1 MTDKIELLGFI
12 VDVNCGN
19 DPSRFKVRVLAHH
32 GYCDLDEKNS
42 DGSNFTKNAALPC
55 ASTLKSDMGQ
65 TGIIGNDNPRYKRGD
80 FVGVL
85 YENQNYTIVRTA
97 PAPSAVFA
105 SKEKFAQEAVSSL
118 LNTSVV
124 SPVPV
129 NKNQQSVAAADN
141 GCYKVITG
149 STYNKDNGTAVGNA
163 DKCGESGRIKDG
175 FAANIADFLKIIQD
189 TNGKVGSKFV
199 SKYTGELFEITG
211 HIQKYISAIAGIFRS
226 AIGWI
231 KAIITKY
238 IKKAIDKLLKLILQP
253 IKGITKVLNEAI
265 EKALQKI
272 ACSFGDIEKMITNML
287 SSLFDSLID
296 TAINAVFGCLNS
308 LVDGILNE
316 IMNEVMSLM
325 NSIISSISAI
335 AGIIGGFGDLIGEA
349 IAAVLDFLGISCG
362 GAGDCT
368 VSGQKS
374 GINKFNSPGE
384 YGFPSG
390 LKTTLNAGL
399 AGLNSISSGID
410 KASAE
415 AANYTVG
422 TELGVTSASSR
433 NIDNPTLAKAFNTA
447 NGLLNST
454 VASTIDDLCNSLTN
468 PTAAVVFGSRQDKY
482 DAVYRILSTSS
493 SVPTGSTQSFE
504 ISRNNGLGKGVIN
517 FVAYLK
523 SGDTARV
530 VGITPGLSSGGD
542 LDKDITL
549 NTTDFCS
556 DPNTSGRTLPIAGNI
571 IVSKKIVFP
580 VGVTKIIVSIP
591 SKVNAPID
599 NLTDN
604 VTYTVGVFRSTDD
617 LNDKEYPGENLANS
631 SSNLNTDQG
640 QITFVLPTVI
650 IPPSVA
656 PPSLGVSYGNII
668 YNSTDISI
676 VAGNNAEFI
685 ITRQPT
691 DTEYS
696 RIKCETYPINAV
708 DGVNYSGGQGLIEFF
723 VGQTSATFS
732 IKTIA
737 IPNLSNT
744 VLQFGIKITDET
756 VPNGMTTNLGGT
768 GYSSSTSAG
777 NGLNFIATINYGLV
791 PASNTTPSGITS
803 PSGITIPSGITSPS
817 GITTPSGIFSPVVPT
832 CPPEIIITSQ
842 PPSCIVQPDKIPLNL
857 GLIAK
862 TTVPGYTLNYQWQRT
877 YSPSSGWTNVLDG
890 LYTTTVLKKVTS
902 YGLINTFIVSGVTYT
917 LSGWT
922 TSPTPTTTSTTFSG
936 ATSPTLTINPLSY
949 LINDEEYYR
958 CVISGVPITVT
969 SGSPIISA
977 ISDQA
982 YIGVTSSGVFLT
994 TVQCSPVAASGTTV
1008 IVYSGTTPTST
1019 GTPVV
1024 PSGSYCVATPIII
1037 PLQPSGITPSGITPS
1052 GITPSGISTLS
1063 GVPPTVPSGIPID
1076 PVPAPDPDNIP
1087 IIIPVVD
1094 PDGGISSLP
1103 IPDNLPQYKYPP
1115 LIPISGNGFG
1125 AVARAELDENGYI
1138 KKIVVR
1144 ARGSGYAPTVNTGLC
1159 GILESIELIT
1169 PGGYYETSP
1178 KVYINDDD
1186 TIASAAID
1194 ENGRVVEIRVTNP
1207 QGKVFDKIPRIDII
1221 GTDGFG
1227 ASAIAVL
1234 KHVDCATVNDEYL
1247 NVVNKYNTS
1256 KLGTVRVVDCP

>member
-1 MTDKIELLGFI
+1 MANQVALLGFI

-32 GYCDLDEKNS
+32 GFCDLDEKNS
-42 DGSNFTKNAALPC
+42 DGDNFTKNAALPC
-55 ASTLKSDMGQ
+55 AFTLRSDCAQ
-65 TGIIGNDNPRYKRGD
+65 TGVVGNDNPRYKRGD
-80 FVGVL
+80 FCSVL
-85 YENQNYTIVRTA
+85 YENGNYTIIRTA

-105 SKEKFAQEAVSSL
+105 NKDLFTREAVAS
-118 LNTSVV
+118 LNTAVV
-124 SPVPV
+124 LPVPV
-129 NKNQQSVAAADN
+129 NKNQQSVASADN
-141 GCYKVITG
+141 GCYKVVPP
-149 STYNKDNGTAVGNA
+149 STYNQDNGTAVGNA
-163 DKCGESGRIKDG
+163 DKCGEAGRIKDG
-175 FAANIADFLKIIQD
+175 FTANVADFLKIIQD

-211 HIQKYISAIAGIFRS
+211 HIQKYIAAITGIFRS

-253 IKGITKVLNEAI
+253 IKGITKKLNEAI
-265 EKALQKI
+265 EKALEKI
-272 ACSFGDIEKMITNML
+272 ACSFGDIEKMIANML

-296 TAINAVFGCLNS
+296 TAINAVFGCLDS

-316 IMNEVMSLM
+316 ILNEVMALM

-335 AGIIGGFGDLIGEA
+335 AGVIAGFGDLIGEA
-349 IAAVLDFLGISCG
+349 IAAVLDFLGIKCG

-368 VSGQKS
+368 VSGEKS
-374 GINKFNSPGE
+374 AINKFNSPGE

-390 LKTTLNAGL
+390 LKSKLNAGL
-399 AGLNSISSGID
+399 AGIQSISSGID
-410 KASAE
+410 VATASVQAGT
-415 AANYTVG
+415 YTVG

-433 NIDNPTLAKAFNTA
+433 IIDNPALAKAFNTA
-447 NGLLNST
+447 NGLLNSN
-454 VASTIDDLCNSLTN
+454 VASTIDGLCNSLKN

-482 DAVYRILSTSS
+482 DAVYRVLATSS
-493 SVPTGSTQSFE
+493 SVPTGSAQSFE

-542 LDKDITL
+542 LNRDITL
-549 NTTDFCS
+549 STTDFCS
-556 DPNTSGRTLPIAGNI
+556 DPNTSDRTLPIAGNI

-580 VGVTKIIVSIP
+580 VGVTRIIVSIP
-591 SKVNAPID
+591 SKVNAPIN

-617 LNDKEYPGENLANS
+617 LNDTEYPGANLANS
-631 SSNLNTDQG
+631 SSNLNTEQG
-640 QITFVLPTVI
+640 QITFVLPEVTI
-650 IPPSVA
+650 SGSTPP
-656 PPSLGVSYGNII
+656 PPLVVSYGNIT
-668 YNSTDISI
+668 YNSADISI
-676 VAGNNAEFI
+676 VAGNSAEFI
-685 ITRQPT
+685 ITREPT
-691 DTEYS
+691 DTEFS

-708 DGVNYSGGQGLIEFF
+708 DGVNYSGGQGLIEF
-723 VGQTSATFS
+723 VPGQASATFAVR
-732 IKTIA
+732 TTA
-737 IPNLSNT
+737 IPGLTNA

-756 VPNGMTTNLGGT
+756 VPDGMTTNLGGT
-768 GYSSSTSAG
+768 GYSSSTSKG
-777 NGLNFIATINYGLV
+777 EGLNFIATINYGLV
-791 PASNTTPSGITS
+791 PASNTQPSGE
-803 PSGITIPSGITSPS
+803 
-817 GITTPSGIFSPVVPT
+817 TTASGIFSPVVPT
-832 CPPEIIITSQ
+832 CPPEIVITSQ
-842 PPSCIVQPDKIPLNL
+842 PPSCIVQSDKIPLNL

-877 YSPSSGWTNVLDG
+877 YSPSSGWTNVLNG

-902 YGLINTFIVSGVTYT
+902 FGVVDSFVVSGVTYT

-922 TSPTPTTTSTTFSG
+922 TSPVPTTTSTTFSG

-977 ISDQA
+977 ISDQS

-994 TVQCSPVAASGTTV
+994 TVECSPVAASGTTV
-1008 IVYSGTTPTST
+1008 IVYSGTTPTPI

-1024 PSGSYCVATPIII
+1024 PSGSYCIATPITI
-1037 PLQPSGITPSGITPS
+1037 PLTPSGITTTS
-1052 GITPSGISTLS
+1052 GITLPETTTSGIT
-1063 GVPPTVPSGIPID
+1063 PTVPSGIPID
-1076 PVPAPDPDNIP
+1076 PVPAPDLGDIP

-1115 LIPISGNGFG
+1115 LIPISGDGFG
-1125 AVARAELDENGYI
+1125 AVARAELDENGYL
-1138 KKIVVR
+1138 KKIIVKS
-1144 ARGSGYAPTVNTGLC
+1144 RGSGYAPTVNTGLC

-1178 KVYINDDD
+1178 KVYVDDDD

-1194 ENGRVVEIRVTNP
+1194 ENGRVVEIRITNP

-1234 KHVDCATVNDEYL
+1234 KHVDCTTVNDEYL

-1256 KLGTVRVVDCP
+1256 KLGTVKVVDCP

>member
-42 DGSNFTKNAALPC
+42 DGDNFTKNAALPC
-55 ASTLKSDMGQ
+55 ASTLRSGMGQ

-80 FVGVL
+80 FVSVL

-105 SKEKFAQEAVSSL
+105 SKEKFAQEAVSAL

-124 SPVPV
+124 LPVPV
-129 NKNQQSVAAADN
+129 NKNQQGVATADN
-141 GCYKVITG
+141 GCYKVVPP
-149 STYNKDNGTAVGNA
+149 STYNQDNGTLVGNA
-163 DKCGESGRIKDG
+163 DKCGELGRINDG
-175 FAANIADFLKIIQD
+175 FTANVADFLKIIQD
-189 TNGKVGSKFV
+189 TNGKIGSKFV

-226 AIGWI
+226 TIGWI

-253 IKGITKVLNEAI
+253 IKGITKKLNEAI
-265 EKALQKI
+265 EKALEKI
-272 ACSFGDIEKMITNML
+272 ACSFGDIEKMIANIL
-287 SSLFDSLID
+287 SSLFDSLVD

-316 IMNEVMSLM
+316 ILNEVMGLM

-335 AGIIGGFGDLIGEA
+335 AGVIAGFGDLIGEA
-349 IAAVLDFLGISCG
+349 IAAVLDFLGIKCG

-368 VSGQKS
+368 ASGQKS
-374 GINKFNSPGE
+374 FINKFNSPGE
-384 YGFPSG
+384 YGFPTG
-390 LKTTLNAGL
+390 LKSSLNAGL
-399 AGLNSISSGID
+399 AGIESISSGID
-410 KASAE
+410 FATASVQAGT
-415 AANYTVG
+415 YTVG

-482 DAVYRILSTSS
+482 DAVYRVLTTSS

-556 DPNTSGRTLPIAGNI
+556 DPNTSDRTLPIAGNI

-580 VGVTKIIVSIP
+580 VGVTRIIVSIP

-604 VTYTVGVFRSTDD
+604 VTYTVGIFRSTDD
-617 LNDKEYPGENLANS
+617 LNDTEYPGANLANS
-631 SSNLNTDQG
+631 SSNLNTEQG
-640 QITFVLPTVI
+640 QITFVLPEVPVDPDVTK
-650 IPPSVA
+650 PPLV
-656 PPSLGVSYGNII
+656 VSYGNII

-676 VAGNNAEFI
+676 VAGNSAEFI
-685 ITRQPT
+685 ITREPT

-708 DGVNYSGGQGLIEFF
+708 DGVNYSGGQGLIEF
-723 VGQTSATFS
+723 VPGQTSATFAVR
-732 IKTIA
+732 TTA
-737 IPNLSNT
+737 IPGLTNT

-756 VPNGMTTNLGGT
+756 IPDGMTTNLGGT
-768 GYSSSTSAG
+768 GYSSSTSKG
-777 NGLNFIATINYGLV
+777 GGLNFIATINYGLV
-791 PASNTTPSGITS
+791 PASNTTPSGGTTTS
-803 PSGITIPSGITSPS
+803 GT
-817 GITTPSGIFSPVVPT
+817 SGIFSPVVST

-877 YSPSSGWTNVLDG
+877 YAPLSGWTNVLNG

-902 YGLINTFIVSGVTYT
+902 YGLIDTFVVSGVTYT

-922 TSPTPTTTSTTFSG
+922 TSSVPTTTSTTFSG

-977 ISDQA
+977 ISDQS

-994 TVQCSPVAASGTTV
+994 TVECSPVAASGTTV
-1008 IVYSGTTPTST
+1008 IVYSGTTPTPT

-1024 PSGSYCVATPIII
+1024 PSGSYCIATPIII
-1037 PLQPSGITPSGITPS
+1037 PLTPSGITTLPETTLPETTTS
-1052 GITPSGISTLS
+1052 GTT
-1063 GVPPTVPSGIPID
+1063 PTVPSGIPID
-1076 PVPAPDPDNIP
+1076 PVPAPDPDNIR

-1256 KLGTVRVVDCP
+1256 KLGTVKVVDCP

>member
-42 DGSNFTKNAALPC
+42 DGDNFTKNAALPC
-55 ASTLKSDMGQ
+55 ASTLRSHMGQ

-80 FVGVL
+80 FVSVL

-129 NKNQQSVAAADN
+129 NKNQQSVASADN

-149 STYNKDNGTAVGNA
+149 STYNQDNGTAVGNA

-175 FAANIADFLKIIQD
+175 FTANIADFLKIIQD
-189 TNGKVGSKFV
+189 TNGKIGSKFV

-211 HIQKYISAIAGIFRS
+211 HIQKYIAAITGIFRS

-253 IKGITKVLNEAI
+253 IKGITKALNTAI
-265 EKALQKI
+265 ESALQKI

-296 TAINAVFGCLNS
+296 TAINAVFGCLDS

-316 IMNEVMSLM
+316 ILNEVMALM

-349 IAAVLDFLGISCG
+349 IAAVLDFLGIKCG

-368 VSGQKS
+368 VSGEKS
-374 GINKFNSPGE
+374 FINKFNSPGE

-390 LKTTLNAGL
+390 LKKTLNAGL
-399 AGLNSISSGID
+399 TGLQSISSGID
-410 KASAE
+410 LASAQ

-433 NIDNPTLAKAFNTA
+433 NIDNPTLARAFNTA
-447 NGLLNST
+447 NGLLNSN
-454 VASTIDDLCNSLTN
+454 VASTIDGFCNSLTN

-482 DAVYRILSTSS
+482 DAVYRILATSS

-504 ISRNNGLGKGVIN
+504 ISRNNGLGAGVIN

-542 LDKDITL
+542 LDRDITL

-556 DPNTSGRTLPIAGNI
+556 DPNTLDRTLPIAGNI
-571 IVSKKIVFP
+571 IVSKKIIFP
-580 VGVTKIIVSIP
+580 VGVTKITVSVP

-599 NLTDN
+599 SLTDN
-604 VTYTVGVFRSTDD
+604 VTYTVGIFRSTDD
-617 LNDKEYPGENLANS
+617 LNTVQYPGANLAS
-631 SSNLNTDQG
+631 TSSNLNTEQG
-640 QITFVLPTVI
+640 QITFALPAVI
-650 IPPSVA
+650 INPDVA

-668 YNSTDISI
+668 YNSSDISI
-676 VAGNNAEFI
+676 VAGNSAEFI
-685 ITRQPT
+685 ITRAPT

-708 DGVNYSGGQGLIEFF
+708 DGVNYSGGQGLIEFLPD
-723 VGQTSATFS
+723 QSSAIFAVRT
-732 IKTIA
+732 TA
-737 IPNLSNT
+737 IPGLTNT
-744 VLQFGIKITDET
+744 VLQFGVKITDET
-756 VPNGMTTNLGGT
+756 VPDGMTTNLGGT

-777 NGLNFIATINYGLV
+777 NGLKFIATINYGLV
-791 PASNTTPSGITS
+791 PASNTTPSGQT
-803 PSGITIPSGITSPS
+803 T
-817 GITTPSGIFSPVVPT
+817 TTPSGILSPIVST
-832 CPPEIIITSQ
+832 CLPEIIITSQ

-877 YSPSSGWTNVLDG
+877 YSPSSGWTNVLNG

-902 YGLINTFIVSGVTYT
+902 YGLINTFVVSGVTYT

-922 TSPTPTTTSTTFSG
+922 TSPVSTTTSTTFSG

-969 SGSPIISA
+969 SGSPMISA
-977 ISDQA
+977 ISDQS

-994 TVQCSPVAASGTTV
+994 TVECSPVAASGTTV

-1019 GTPVV
+1019 GIPVV
-1024 PSGSYCVATPIII
+1024 PSGSYCVATTLII
-1037 PLQPSGITPSGITPS
+1037 PQTPSGVTTTPS
-1052 GITPSGISTLS
+1052 GTTSSGTTSS
-1063 GVPPTVPSGIPID
+1063 GTTTPTVPSGISID
-1076 PVPAPDPDNIP
+1076 PVPAPDLDDVF

-1094 PDGGISSLP
+1094 PDGGISSVP
-1103 IPDNLPQYKYPP
+1103 IPDDLPQYKYPP
-1115 LIPISGNGFG
+1115 LIPISGDGFG
-1125 AVARAELDENGYI
+1125 AVARAELDENGYLI
-1138 KKIVVR
+1138 KIIVK
-1144 ARGSGYAPTVNTGLC
+1144 AKGSGYAPTVNTGLC

-1178 KVYINDDD
+1178 KVYVNDDD

-1207 QGKVFDKIPRIDII
+1207 QGKVFDRIPRIDII